1 MQSTAHA
8 KASQTQPFLTDDNVI
23 YTDQAPFPLGTY
35 SQAIRVGDTVYLSAQ
50 TPVEPSSNEVL
61 AKDFEGQLRQTL
73 DNLKAMTEASGGS
86 LANVVKV
93 TAFITDLSEFPT
105 LNRVMEAY
113 FSKPYPARTTA
124 GASALARG
132 TLVAIDAIMALPPR

>member
-1 MQSTAHA
+1 MQSNAQIKPVA
-8 KASQTQPFLTDDNVI
+8 ASHSNFVLGEENVI
-23 YTDQAPFPLGTY
+23 FTDRAPLPLGTY
-35 SQAIRVGDTVYLSAQ
+35 SQGIKVNQTIYLSAQ
-50 TPVEPSSNEVL
+50 TPVNPKDNEVS

-73 DNLKAMTEASGGS
+73 DNLKVMAEASGGT

-105 LNRVMEAY
+105 LNRVMEEY
-113 FSKPYPARTTA
+113 FSRPYPARTTA

-132 TLVAIDAIMALPPR
+132 TLVAIDATMVI